1 MEEKLTKLMA
11 QLGLIAVVIFI
22 VCVAFGGG
30 KAAAPAAQGLRHPL
44 GKPVGDM
51 SQPGGAGVVAPYA
64 QPSFQR
70 GGLIGG

>member
-11 QLGLIAVVIFI
+11 QLGLIAVAIFI

-30 KAAAPAAQGLRHPL
+30 KPAPAAQGPRHPL

-70 GGLIGG
+70 GVVIGG